1 MVVGDIIIGQGAVNT
16 VLTFQP
22 AAGVEIMLTAM
33 GGLSSICEITDGAVT
48 SLINPNPPASSYLAN
63 EKVGINNTHYLSI
76 RAASGYANYYSGIQ
90 IK

>member
-33 GGLSSICEITDGAVT
+33 GGLSSICEITDGAVV
-48 SLINPNPPASSYLAN
+48 SLINPNPPSGSHLAN
-63 EKVGINNTHYLSI
+63 EKVGINNTYYLSI
-76 RAASGYANYYSGIQ
+76 RAVAAYGNYYTGIQ